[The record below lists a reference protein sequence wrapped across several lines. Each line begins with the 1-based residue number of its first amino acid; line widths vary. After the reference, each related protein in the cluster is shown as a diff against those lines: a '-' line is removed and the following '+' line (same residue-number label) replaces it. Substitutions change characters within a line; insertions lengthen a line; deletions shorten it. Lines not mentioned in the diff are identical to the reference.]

1 MSDTNKN
8 KRYPENTL
16 LRKNGSRTI
25 LPNRAS
31 GSGNHGSSR
40 LNRVLAPA
48 KSNPK
53 DPPGILDWIIDKFL
67 NPLKTAI
74 SDLLSPVIGHPTE
87 GEYGQLE
94 TAVSAIREIMA
105 SGSPHSHGHSP
116 PLTPDSEKTDL
127 EDWAKTGFTN
137 SQTAWILSIMAE
149 TASLGQVDISVG
161 GYTGLPV
168 TRAYYSLIEEVAKAE
183 WLTGRMPYL
192 TRYWLKEYTPL
203 LPGYMDMIGIYVRE
217 GYLEDHQVELPSE
230 FAEYMKELGYP
241 DFWTKRLW
249 GKHWVLP
256 GVDHLYE
263 MFHKKIIDYETMA
276 LMLKFHD
283 FLPEWRDRLIQNAY
297 ELIPRV
303 DLRRAYMYGVDGY
316 EDLVEPYEK
325 LGYSPEDAAT
335 MDQIAKRFALEA
347 HYSRLLTVARAAYR
361 KGQLPGPEF
370 QAIMEG
376 IHIPTAAQDLIL
388 QAETLARLTAV
399 KDPGEEPYM
408 PSRSD
413 MRWMVE
419 WGQISAEDL
428 KDLAEADGIDPAWSP
443 RVTEAWLLNQQR
455 DELAK
460 VRAVYERRLRE
471 GFMSK
476 ADFGKALSS
485 LHYAG
490 HVVDAL
496 ERWADEELDLQER
509 LEEAKE
515 YEALAKDEVITP
527 TEYGQAL
534 RDLGMTEERITRS
547 QKHIERLLAIK
558 AAKEEAKAK
567 G

>member
-1 MSDTNKN
+1 VGETK
-8 KRYPENTL
+8 K
-16 LRKNGSRTI
+16 
-25 LPNRAS
+25 
-31 GSGNHGSSR
+31 
-40 LNRVLAPA
+40 
-48 KSNPK
+48 KSN
-53 DPPGILDWIIDKFL
+53 PGILDWVADFFV
-67 NPLKTAI
+67 
-74 SDLLSPVIGHPTE
+74 SPIKNAVASVV
-87 GEYGQLE
+87 GQLVKE
-94 TAVSAIREIMA
+94 VTKGDYDALITRYEKVVNSLLAEA
-105 SGSPHSHGHSP
+105 
-116 PLTPDSEKTDL
+116 EKTRPKFSPMTP
-127 EDWAKTGFTN
+127 EEAKAYADWVGTQAGSWWGSLMKESTLAEASSLGFIDVPAQGYWRRPLAESWVSRGLAKE
-137 SQTAWILSIMAE
+137 MAE
-149 TASLGQVDISVG
+149 WNIGI
-161 GYTGLPV
+161 YPV
-168 TRAYYSLIEEVAKAE
+168 
-183 WLTGRMPYL
+183 L
-192 TRYWLKEYTPL
+192 TRYWLKQYTPL
-203 LPGYMDMIGIYVRE
+203 LPPYQDMIGVYVRE

-230 FAEYMKELGYP
+230 FAGYMKEQGYS

-256 GVDHLYE
+256 GVELLYD
-263 MFHKKIIDYETMA
+263 MYHKKIIDYETLA

-283 FLPEWRDRLIQNAY
+283 FLPEWRDRLIRNAY

-325 LGYSPEDAAT
+325 LGYSPEDAQT

-376 IHIPTAAQDLIL
+376 IHVPPAAQDLIL

-399 KDPGEEPYM
+399 KDFGEEPYM

-413 MRWMVE
+413 MRWMAE
-419 WGQISAEDL
+419 WGQISAEEL

-476 ADFGKALSS
+476 ADFGKALGS

-496 ERWADEELDLQER
+496 ERWAEEELDLQER

-515 YEALAKDEVITP
+515 YEALAKDGILTV

-534 RDLGMTEERITRS
+534 RKLGMTEERITRS

-558 AAKEEAKAK
+558 AAKEAAKTK

>member
-1 MSDTNKN
+1 MTPGT
-8 KRYPENTL
+8 KRGEQN
-16 LRKNGSRTI
+16 
-25 LPNRAS
+25 
-31 GSGNHGSSR
+31 
-40 LNRVLAPA
+40 
-48 KSNPK
+48 
-53 DPPGILDWIIDKFL
+53 PPGILDWIIDKFL
-67 NPLKTAI
+67 NPLKSAVAN
-74 SDLLSPVIGHPTE
+74 VIG
-87 GEYGQLE
+87 QLVDGI
-94 TAVSAIREIMA
+94 TAADYDALLAQYNAVLDYLLVESERTRPKF
-105 SGSPHSHGHSP
+105 SPMT
-116 PLTPDSEKTDL
+116 LAE
-127 EDWAKTGFTN
+127 AKTYADWVGKEAGAWWASVTKESVIAESSSLGFVDIAGAAYWRRPLAE
-137 SQTAWILSIMAE
+137 SWINRGLAKEMAE
-149 TASLGQVDISVG
+149 WNIGI
-161 GYTGLPV
+161 YP
-168 TRAYYSLIEEVAKAE
+168 
-183 WLTGRMPYL
+183 ML
-192 TRYWLKEYTPL
+192 TRYWLHEYTPL
-203 LPGYMDMIGIYVRE
+203 LPPYQDMIGIYVRE

-230 FAEYMKELGYP
+230 FTEYMKQLGYHA
-241 DFWTKRLW
+241 DLTKMLW

-283 FLPEWRDRLIQNAY
+283 FLPEWRDRLIRNAY

-303 DLRRAYMYGVDGY
+303 DLRRAYMYGVHGY

-325 LGYSPEDAAT
+325 LGYSPEDAQT
-335 MDQIAKRFALEA
+335 MDEIGRRWALEA

-361 KGQLPGPEF
+361 KGRLSEHEF
-370 QAIMEG
+370 RAYMEG
-376 IHIPTAAQDLIL
+376 CYLPPEAQNVIL
-388 QAETLARLTAV
+388 VTETLARMTSV

-419 WGQISAEDL
+419 WGLISAEDL
-428 KDLAEADGIDPAWSP
+428 KDLAEGDGIDPAWSP

-496 ERWADEELDLQER
+496 ERWADEELDLQES

-515 YEALAKDEVITP
+515 YEALAKDGILTV

-534 RDLGMTEERITRS
+534 RKLGMTEERITRS

-558 AAKEEAKAK
+558 AAKAEAKAK

>member
-1 MSDTNKN
+1 VQKESET
-8 KRYPENTL
+8 
-16 LRKNGSRTI
+16 RKKHN
-25 LPNRAS
+25 
-31 GSGNHGSSR
+31 
-40 LNRVLAPA
+40 
-48 KSNPK
+48 
-53 DPPGILDWIIDKFL
+53 PPGILDWIYDWLVK
-67 NPLKTAI
+67 PLAFGMIGAADTIIKAAKELKPDATIKDVQDAI
-74 SDLLSPVIGHPTE
+74 MKPAEPEAPIKPGLSPSEV
-87 GEYGQLE
+87 QALVNSN
-94 TAVSAIREIMA
+94 AWKQVNMA
-105 SGSPHSHGHSP
+105 
-116 PLTPDSEKTDL
+116 DRI
-127 EDWAKTGFTN
+127 N
-137 SQTAWILSIMAE
+137 QILLLAE
-149 TASLGQVDISVG
+149 TASMGWIDI
-161 GYTGLPV
+161 T
-168 TRAYYSLIEEVAKAE
+168 VANLTSRPDYKASQGTAQAVLSSKYDVAISE
-183 WLTGRMPYL
+183 FLKRH
-192 TRYWLKEYTPL
+192 WLKEYTPL
-203 LPGYMDMIGIYVRE
+203 LPGYQDMIGVYVRE
-217 GYLEDHQVELPSE
+217 GYIPEKWVELPSK
-230 FAEYMKELGYP
+230 FTEYMKELGYSE
-241 DFWTKRLW
+241 DWTKQLW

-256 GVDHLYE
+256 GVELLYD
-263 MFHKKIIDYETMA
+263 MFHKKIIDYDLLA

-283 FLPEWRDRLIQNAY
+283 FEPEWRDRLIRNAY

-316 EDLVEPYEK
+316 SDLVEPYEK
-325 LGYSPEDAAT
+325 LGYSPEDAQT

-370 QAIMEG
+370 QAIMED

-388 QAETLARLTAV
+388 QAETLARLSSV

-419 WGQISAEDL
+419 WGLISAEDL

-496 ERWADEELDLQER
+496 ERWADEELDLQES

-515 YEALAKDEVITP
+515 YEALAKDGILTV

-534 RDLGMTEERITRS
+534 RKLGMTEERITRS

-558 AAKEEAKAK
+558 AAKAEAKAK